1 MTAFPMHPTTSSP
14 TTNVTKNIAFS
25 TNSNSSTTLYQDAEM
40 IQSNSSSSIT
50 NIHHIND
57 QNQQPNQDCHLV
69 EAHGGS
75 NQTSSNMATTFK
87 QPMFNQR
94 PTPSFNNFIST
105 SAPSYSSSEFH
116 FNYNDNTMKNRLT
129 SGNQFQKQQAF
140 VVDQQQQPQTNNNIN
155 NNNQLKS
162 TINTNTNNNITHSQL
177 HTQPPQQNVHLEQSI
192 QQLPPPQDPI
202 SVPPHPQMEIPT
214 SSTSGKLIDIS
225 THDVEDLLMMLSA
238 LLQKIVDANDLL
250 HADGEHPNA
259 KAQQLGEGDKR
270 DDYSQRMLNSKY
282 SANVLAFHGRNVP
295 AISLHAYL
303 TRILKY
309 CPVTNDVFLTLLVY
323 FDRIAKRANNDTN
336 GPMDDNSNSS
346 KQQQIFVMDSFNIHR
361 LIISGITVASKF
373 FSDVF
378 YKNSRYAKV
387 GGLPLD
393 ELNHLELQMLLLLDF
408 ELLIQKEELERY
420 GDLLIKFWKRE
431 NNEKP

>member
-1 MTAFPMHPTTSSP
+1 
-14 TTNVTKNIAFS
+14 
-25 TNSNSSTTLYQDAEM
+25 
-40 IQSNSSSSIT
+40 
-50 NIHHIND
+50 
-57 QNQQPNQDCHLV
+57 
-69 EAHGGS
+69 
-75 NQTSSNMATTFK
+75 
-87 QPMFNQR
+87 
-94 PTPSFNNFIST
+94 
-105 SAPSYSSSEFH
+105 
-116 FNYNDNTMKNRLT
+116 
-129 SGNQFQKQQAF
+129 
-140 VVDQQQQPQTNNNIN
+140 
-155 NNNQLKS
+155 
-162 TINTNTNNNITHSQL
+162 
-177 HTQPPQQNVHLEQSI
+177 
-192 QQLPPPQDPI
+192 
-202 SVPPHPQMEIPT
+202 
-214 SSTSGKLIDIS
+214 
-225 THDVEDLLMMLSA
+225 MMLSA